1 MKRLLLSGILLLSTA
16 FCGQAQEMMKPRYA
30 SDVSLTAMPGLG
42 QFGKAMVGLLETC
55 HGMQWD
61 NKVFAGLGTGF
72 SYSFLTE
79 DVLIPVFAE
88 GRYHW
93 YGGTAISPFV
103 SFRLGGLFC
112 TGRISNSWTV
122 NPSMGI
128 KVKRFSLS
136 AGYEFLISADKDYRP
151 VGMGSYDWVTTIGT
165 THGITFRIAY
175 SLF

>member
-1 MKRLLLSGILLLSTA
+1 
-16 FCGQAQEMMKPRYA
+16 MKPRYA

-61 NKVFAGLGTGF
+61 NKVFAGLGSGV

-79 DVLIPVFAE
+79 DVFIPVFAE

-93 YGGTAISPFV
+93 NGKATVSPFV
-103 SFRLGGLFC
+103 SLRLGGLFC

-122 NPSMGI
+122 NPSVGV
-128 KVKRFSLS
+128 KVKRFSFS
-136 AGYEFLISADKDYRP
+136 AGYEFLYGVDKDYLP
-151 VGMGSYDWVTTIGT
+151 VGMGIYAWVTTPVI
-165 THGITFRIAY
+165 THGITLRIAY